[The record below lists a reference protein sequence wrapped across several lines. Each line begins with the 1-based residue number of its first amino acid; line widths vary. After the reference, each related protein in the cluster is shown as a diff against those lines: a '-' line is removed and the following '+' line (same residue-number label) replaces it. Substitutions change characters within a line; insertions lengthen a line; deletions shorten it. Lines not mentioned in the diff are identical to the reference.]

1 MKGLFNVERFIAE
14 KITGR
19 NQSLLAQ
26 DFQAHRQS
34 LKEKIQG
41 RSILVVGGAG
51 TIGASYIKSLLPFKP
66 AKLVVVDINENGLT
80 ELVRDCRSRN
90 ELQLPAEFKSYP
102 VNFGDRVFEKIFKKE
117 GPFQIV
123 ANFAAHKHVRSEK
136 DVYSIEAMIEN
147 NVIRAKRFLDRL
159 LASPPEHFFCVS
171 TDKAANPVNIMG
183 ASKKL
188 MEEVIL
194 AYAGEMKITTARFA
208 NVAFSNGSLLAGFI
222 ERLMKQQPLSCP
234 ADVKRYFVSP
244 VESGEICLMA
254 CILGKSGEIFFPKL
268 KAEKDLVLFKDIAV
282 SFLEEI
288 GYEAEECASENE
300 AKEKAVQLNG
310 HRYPVYFFESD
321 TSGEKLYEEF
331 YTDEETIDLERFQS
345 LGVVTNAARRRKKE
359 LDKIIDVLEDLFKT
373 ETQKESVVKMLN
385 QLLPTFQHVETGLNL
400 DQKM

>member
-51 TIGASYIKSLLPFKP
+51 TIGASYLKSLLPFKP

-244 VESGEICLMA
+244 VESGELCLMA
-254 CILGKSGEIFFPKL
+254 CILGKS
-268 KAEKDLVLFKDIAV
+268 
-282 SFLEEI
+282 
-288 GYEAEECASENE
+288 
-300 AKEKAVQLNG
+300 
-310 HRYPVYFFESD
+310 
-321 TSGEKLYEEF
+321 
-331 YTDEETIDLERFQS
+331 
-345 LGVVTNAARRRKKE
+345 
-359 LDKIIDVLEDLFKT
+359 
-373 ETQKESVVKMLN
+373 
-385 QLLPTFQHVETGLNL
+385 
-400 DQKM
+400 

>member
-51 TIGASYIKSLLPFKP
+51 TIGASYLKSLLPFKP